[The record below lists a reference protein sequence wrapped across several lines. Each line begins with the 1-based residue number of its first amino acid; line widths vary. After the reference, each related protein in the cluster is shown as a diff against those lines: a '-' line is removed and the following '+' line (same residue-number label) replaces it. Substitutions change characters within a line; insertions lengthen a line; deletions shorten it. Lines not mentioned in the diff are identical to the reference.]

1 MDEDVPCSS
10 IAVESIIRIGTA
22 GLIWGACAAPYDA
35 NRKGLIGLARA
46 SFVSYGFCPSVIFYW
61 LFQKNGL
68 VESLISMPKNCCNDS
83 FVSVR
88 LSAYMQQNPPG
99 QTVLTLVYVLN
110 ASMKSLL
117 IFNVFY
123 LFVLHAFYLSISLG
137 LFAGIFSYTRCG
149 LQRYRRQNDWMN
161 ALVAGAVAGAVIG
174 AGSRNWKQV
183 AGMAGI
189 ISTFCAVA
197 DYSKP
202 V

>member
-46 SFVSYGFCPSVIFYW
+46 SFVAVSIHAT
-61 LFQKNGL
+61 
-68 VESLISMPKNCCNDS
+68 ESSRADS
-83 FVSVR
+83 LNFGSN
-88 LSAYMQQNPPG
+88 LLL
-99 QTVLTLVYVLN
+99 LTLYV
-110 ASMKSLL
+110 
-117 IFNVFY
+117 
-123 LFVLHAFYLSISLG
+123 G